1 MVLSKIEREL
11 VFNKSG
17 GVCWYCGHNLPERG
31 WHADH
36 FEPIGRYKNVRI
48 TDKGVENFNDMER
61 PELDT
66 IENIVPACSKCN
78 LFKASYSIEAF
89 REEIEQQVDRAR
101 LFSVNFRTAERFGLI
116 EVTIKPIVFWF
127 EEKDEMET
135 LMNRAEVFNLHK
147 HISR

>member
-1 MVLSKIEREL
+1 MALSKKEREI

-17 GVCWYCGHNLPERG
+17 GLCWYCGHDLPERG

-36 FEPIGRYKNVRI
+36 FEPIGRYKNVKI
-48 TDKGVENFNDMER
+48 TDRGVEHFNDMER

-66 IENIVPACSKCN
+66 IENTVPSCSKCN
-78 LFKASYSIEAF
+78 LFKGSFSVEAF
-89 REEIEQQVDRAR
+89 RKEIEQQVDRAR

-135 LMNRAEVFNLHK
+135 LMNRAEIFNLHK